1 MRTKKKKKVT
11 KRARLKKPIGGCLAV
26 DLSNAIGTLNV
37 NVHESVYEK
46 KKKVIK
52 RARLKKP
59 IGGCLAVDLSNAIG
73 TLNVNIHESVYEKKK
88 SDQACS
94 PEEANRWMPRR
105 RPQQYNQNTQ
115 REHSRECVRK
125 RKR

>member
-1 MRTKKKKKVT
+1 MPRRRPQQCDRNTQREHSRECVRKNVT

-37 NVHESVYEK
+37 NIHASVYEK
-46 KKKVIK
+46 KVTK

-88 SDQACS
+88 
-94 PEEANRWMPRR
+94 R
-105 RPQQYNQNTQ
+105 
-115 REHSRECVRK
+115 
-125 RKR
+125 